1 MKWEYHGNSSI
12 SFVVIIAGRKIPIEI
27 RNFQF
32 LGTVCINFIKHIII
46 IYINLL

>member
-32 LGTVCINFIKHIII
+32 LGTVCKISIKRIKHL
-46 IYINLL
+46 Y